1 MFADIAT
8 GHTWGADV
16 CFLLAL
22 ILAVVSAALQ
32 IVDARPVAHEARPD
46 GTLHNIRTRGPWAS
60 VLLAL
65 ALGFIALGLLIL

>member
-1 MFADIAT
+1 VLADIAT

-16 CFLLAL
+16 CFLLAM

-32 IVDARPVAHEARPD
+32 IVDARPVGRAAPAD
-46 GTLHNIRTRGPWAS
+46 GTLHTIHARGPWAS

-65 ALGFIALGLLIL
+65 SLGFIALGLLIL